1 LSNPAEEALGGA
13 ISKPGVGTFFHE
25 GVEDAL
31 VDGLVLQ
38 HLALVVDEYGDG
50 HAPRALAR

>member
-1 LSNPAEEALGGA
+1 LSNQAEEPLGGA